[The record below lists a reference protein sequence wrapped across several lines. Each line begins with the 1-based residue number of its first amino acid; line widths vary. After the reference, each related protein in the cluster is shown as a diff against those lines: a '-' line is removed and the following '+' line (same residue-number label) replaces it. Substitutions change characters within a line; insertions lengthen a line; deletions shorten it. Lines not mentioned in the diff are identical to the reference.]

1 MLSELDKQKF
11 VEILYSNITPSSPI
25 QSSENLHGR
34 HGELNQIEQ
43 ALYAPGR
50 HIFIYGDRGVGK
62 TSLAQTA
69 AFAHQSADNLPI
81 MKSCTSDSTFFDI
94 IHSIAQSI
102 IQNPILQ
109 KITTTQ
115 KAGVQA
121 SLLSYE
127 YQKTIEQGAVPEIK
141 DLNAAIALIKYLAE
155 YYSENTIVLI
165 DEFDL
170 MKSSVER
177 THFADFIKQLGDHK
191 VKIKFIFCGIGE
203 SLDQLIESHG
213 SCYRYLASIFLSPL
227 NYTARFEIMD
237 TAANAFGLN
246 IGEPYRYRIAAISD
260 GFPHYI
266 HLVCEKLL
274 WNMFNDDDCT
284 DSITPEHYQ
293 SAIKSSV
300 EGIELQLKK
309 SYDKATIKKHD
320 DYHEVL
326 WAAADHADLIRHT
339 DDIYNSYLRII
350 DMRSKEPLTKDK
362 FNARL
367 RSLRNE
373 PCGSILELHMERQG
387 WYQFRESIVRGYV
400 RLFAES
406 QEVPLALEVSPG
418 GEPAKAIM
426 HIKDKPRKRY
436 RSIRIPPVRFRGE

>member
-1 MLSELDKQKF
+1 MLSKLDKQEF
-11 VEILYSNITPSSPI
+11 VDILYSNITPSSPI
-25 QSSENLHGR
+25 QSYENLHGR
-34 HGELNQIEQ
+34 HGQLDQIEQ
-43 ALYAPGR
+43 ALYSPGR

-81 MKSCTSDSTFFDI
+81 IKSGTSDTTFFALI
-94 IHSIAQSI
+94 RSIAQSI
-102 IQNPILQ
+102 IQSPTLQ

-115 KAGVQA
+115 KARVQA

-127 YQKTIEQGAVPEIK
+127 YQKTIEQGSVPEVK
-141 DLNAAIALIKYLAE
+141 DLNTAIALIKYLAE
-155 YYSENTIVLI
+155 YYSESTIVLI

-170 MKSSVER
+170 IRSSVER

-203 SLDQLIESHG
+203 SLDQLLESHG
-213 SCYRYLASIFLSPL
+213 SCYRYLASILLSPL

-237 TAANAFGLN
+237 TAANALSLE

-274 WNMFNDDDCT
+274 WNMFNDDDCP
-284 DSITPEHYQ
+284 DRITPEHYQ
-293 SAIKSSV
+293 SAIQSSV

-309 SYDKATIKKHD
+309 AYDKATIKKHD

-339 DDIYNSYLRII
+339 QDIYDSYLRINEQ
-350 DMRSKEPLTKDK
+350 RSKEPLPKEK

-367 RSLRNE
+367 RSLRSE
-373 PCGSILELHMERQG
+373 SCGNILELHKKRQG
-387 WYQFRESIVRGYV
+387 WYQFRENIVRGYV

-406 QEVPLALEVSPG
+406 QGVPLALEVAPR
-418 GEPAKAIM
+418 GEPPKPSM
-426 HIKDKPRKRY
+426 RIKDRSRKRY
-436 RSIRIPPVRFRGE
+436 RSIRIPPVRFRD